1 MNTHEFLKKQI
12 DQQLQ
17 TEGFSP
23 RISFQVADEA
33 LEYFCRTAHFKR
45 GGLSLNACPSLESGP
60 RSLPSSTARR
70 NPPDPPHSMPLR
82 HYGARTPYEYP

>member
-17 TEGFSP
+17 AEGFSP

-45 GGLSLNACPSLESGP
+45 GALAECLSFARKRAKELAKLNGEKKSA
-60 RSLPSSTARR
+60 
-70 NPPDPPHSMPLR
+70 
-82 HYGARTPYEYP
+82 